1 MTVLSDAKIDAVN
14 SSSVRFIPRASR
26 RLRTGFLSRTAY
38 ASQSISLFS
47 LLHSRKRLQQLRDLL
62 GEEGEIMTPVV
73 DPEDLIVRRSVCQ
86 IIGRR
91 IGEWIGIRGRRK
103 LVEILDR
110 GGRRGFEG
118 LDAGE

>member
-1 MTVLSDAKIDAVN
+1 
-14 SSSVRFIPRASR
+14 
-26 RLRTGFLSRTAY
+26 
-38 ASQSISLFS
+38 
-47 LLHSRKRLQQLRDLL
+47 
-62 GEEGEIMTPVV
+62 MTPVV